1 MFYDET
7 KTINA
12 CDENPALIFDILKEG
27 LEELVDKIL
36 SRKQFDYNVTDEKGD
51 DIMMKLLRRGNYEV
65 VINHMKDKRWNV
77 NHQNNEGNTFAH
89 ILVSLDYSKV
99 IEIIK
104 LLMKNEEFTPNIRNN
119 NGETILDRAVN
130 HGHIYT
136 TTKILEDKRF
146 DSIGIFS
153 FMKLYDT
160 FIKSNNY
167 GKYTR
172 LNNLEMIVDN
182 LENKKIAPQVKDII
196 VKIKNNFGII
206 KEEVLDNKIDSID
219 YIVNNAIA
227 C

>member
-12 CDENPALIFDILKEG
+12 CDENPALIFDILKED
-27 LEELVDKIL
+27 LVDFVSKIM

-51 DIMMKLLRRGNYEV
+51 DIMMKLLRRGNYDV
-65 VINHMKDKRWNV
+65 VLSHMKDKRWNV
-77 NHQNNEGNTFAH
+77 NHQNNDGNTFAH

-104 LLMKNEEFTPNIRNN
+104 QLMKNEEFTPNIRNN

-136 TTKILEDKRF
+136 TTKILEDERF

-153 FMKLYDT
+153 FKRLYDT

-219 YIVNNAIA
+219 CIVNNAIA

>member
-12 CDENPALIFDILKEG
+12 CDENPALIFDILKED
-27 LEELVDKIL
+27 LIDFVDKLL
-36 SRKQFDYNVTDEKGD
+36 SRKQFDYSVTDEKGD
-51 DIMMKLLRRGNYEV
+51 DIMMKLLKKGYYEV
-65 VINHMKDKRWNV
+65 VLNHMKDKRWNV
-77 NHQNNEGNTFAH
+77 NHQNNDGNTFAH

-99 IEIIK
+99 VEIIK
-104 LLMKNEEFTPNIRNN
+104 MLMKNEEVNLNIRNN
-119 NGETILDRAVN
+119 VGETILDKAVN
-130 HGHIYT
+130 NGHIYT

-146 DSIGIFS
+146 DSVGIFS

-172 LNNLEMIVDN
+172 LTNLEMIVDN
-182 LENKKIAPQVKDII
+182 LENKSVAPQVKDII

-206 KEEVLDNKIDSID
+206 KEEVLDNKIDSIES
-219 YIVNNAIA
+219 IVSNAIA

>member
-36 SRKQFDYNVTDEKGD
+36 SRKQFDYSVTDEKGD
-51 DIMMKLLRRGNYEV
+51 DIMKKLLRRGNYEV